1 VTTLLRLV
9 LTAAIV
15 ATMVAL
21 PSAQRRGRG
30 AESVSLPRNTTH
42 RNLPYVVSG
51 GPAQQLDLYI
61 PSSRQRPPIVVV
73 VHGGA
78 WSKGAKTD
86 ARVME
91 AVAAL
96 LRGGLAAASLN
107 YRLSGEAAFPAQ
119 IHDVKAAVRWLRANA
134 STYGFDAE
142 RIGAF
147 GMSAGGHL
155 VALLGTS
162 GDVPAMDGSLG
173 PQGHSTR
180 VQAVVD
186 WYGASDF
193 LQMDANRVEGGLSHN
208 APRSPESRLLGGPLK
223 KMQAE
228 AEAANPITYITRDD
242 PPFLIAHGD
251 QDRLIPSHQSEIL
264 HEALL
269 AAGVKSTLHI
279 VKGAGHGFQVESE
292 KRDMVEFFKSRL
304 IVSH

>member
-1 VTTLLRLV
+1 
-9 LTAAIV
+9 
-15 ATMVAL
+15 M
-21 PSAQRRGRG
+21 
-30 AESVSLPRNTTH
+30 SLPRNTAH
-42 RNLPYVVSG
+42 RDLPYVVPG
-51 GPAQQLDLYI
+51 GPSQQLDLYI
-61 PSSRQRPPIVVV
+61 PSGRQRPPMVVV

-91 AVAAL
+91 AVASL
-96 LRGGLAAASLN
+96 LRGGLAVASIN
-107 YRLSGEAAFPAQ
+107 YRLSGDAAFPAQ
-119 IHDVKAAVRWLRANA
+119 IHDAKAAVRWLRANA
-134 STYGFDAE
+134 SKYGFDAE
-142 RIGAF
+142 RMGAF

-162 GDVPAMDGSLG
+162 GDVPAMDGTLG
-173 PQGHSTR
+173 PQGQSTR

-186 WYGASDF
+186 WFGASDF

-228 AEAANPITYITRDD
+228 AQAANPITYITRDD

-251 QDRLIPSHQSEIL
+251 QDRLIPPHQSEIL

-304 IVSH
+304 IVTH